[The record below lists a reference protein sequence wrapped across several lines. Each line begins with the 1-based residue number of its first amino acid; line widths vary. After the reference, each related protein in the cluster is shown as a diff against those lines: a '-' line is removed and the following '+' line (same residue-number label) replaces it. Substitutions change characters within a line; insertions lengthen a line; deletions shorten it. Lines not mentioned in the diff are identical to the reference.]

1 MDVEARLN
9 RLERQGRI
17 YRNIL
22 AVAAILILATIT
34 YGATKP
40 VPKVFKA
47 DTIEAGSI
55 TVKEALRARAIGAEA
70 IEAGTIVVKPESGK
84 GMVAMYLTT
93 YGAGMIAIRNS
104 KGEDVL
110 HLRAVETGDGLVE
123 VFVAGNK
130 NTAGP

>member
-1 MDVEARLN
+1 M
-9 RLERQGRI
+9 
-17 YRNIL
+17 
-22 AVAAILILATIT
+22 ATIT
-34 YGATKP
+34 YGDTKP

-84 GMVAMYLTT
+84 GMVAMYLTR
-93 YGAGMIAIRNS
+93 YGAGMISIRNS
-104 KGEDVL
+104 KGEDIL

-123 VFVAGNK
+123 VFGAGKK